1 MYHIEWKNAKVTGTI
16 RCWSFFVTADNEIHP
31 YPPSYPRPTISVFK
45 AIILSLRA
53 ELWRI
58 FFSQKINIFAGR
70 FAYGRGDTNKCHDN
84 NRGLRSS
91 VAMLRTLN
99 LNAKINTCGQNPFS
113 FGEIC
118 CSAGSKQTFLK
129 MGTLSLDAKA
139 YPREIKTNNMKFKN
153 AAISLQSC
161 Y

>member
-1 MYHIEWKNAKVTGTI
+1 
-16 RCWSFFVTADNEIHP
+16 
-31 YPPSYPRPTISVFK
+31 
-45 AIILSLRA
+45 
-53 ELWRI
+53 
-58 FFSQKINIFAGR
+58 
-70 FAYGRGDTNKCHDN
+70 
-84 NRGLRSS
+84 
-91 VAMLRTLN
+91 MLKLTPV
-99 LNAKINTCGQNPFS
+99 AKILFS